1 MEIVPERP
9 RNEYLKIDYSSAYE
23 PAPDIGFEN
32 EFSRLGLI
40 TDVVKGLANQGKK
53 LYHSM
58 IMIRIMHFSD

>member
-1 MEIVPERP
+1 MEIVPDRP

-53 LYHSM
+53 
-58 IMIRIMHFSD
+58 

>member
-1 MEIVPERP
+1 MEIVPDRP